1 MARPKA
7 GSMSKMKMV
16 TQALQDRRDAS
27 PKDLQAY
34 VKEKFGT
41 DISTTMISSYKSNI
55 LRKQGGGGRGGSGGG
70 GQIGFRDLT
79 AVRDLID
86 RVGAAELQ
94 SLIKMLSR
102 K

>member
-7 GSMSKMKMV
+7 GAMSKMKMV

-34 VKEKFGT
+34 VKEKYGV

-55 LRKQGGGGRGGSGGG
+55 LRKQGGGGRGGSGGDG
-70 GQIGFRDLT
+70 HVGVRDLT
-79 AVRDLID
+79 VVQGLID
-86 RVGAAELQ
+86 RYGVGGLNN
-94 SLIKMLSR
+94 LIKILSR